1 LLSFEDAR
9 RQRRSMYEQMER
21 DLINFLSAREVRII
35 GDSLEILERYSSDRR
50 YTAVTAAF
58 NELFY
63 RVPRASL
70 NNSANAALAAIGKLK
85 SYPEAEYWIGEVYR
99 VEGELPL
106 ALSQYRR
113 AYDMRE
119 LLEDSGFSVTLQYK
133 ISEIQKTRQVY
144 NDMETTLL
152 SIISEHDTLW
162 ANSEIR
168 EPPSAAA
175 SQGRGTPTVPYA
187 QASASFA
194 RSAMTRTLEDDGVN
208 RLENGGINRFLELY
222 RYNNSTVEQ
231 AHRLLGF
238 YYALLGRHPL
248 GQQHLMFAFLIQNTI
263 IIEEAKRRQFD
274 FTFSD
279 LSKLAEEINKNALL
293 LSYVEEVEYYKT
305 IYYLG
310 ASLYGNGKTATA
322 RSFWSFLSSQPQA
335 GEWQTRSAV
344 QLLSPHL
351 EPLVEMP

>member
-1 LLSFEDAR
+1 
-9 RQRRSMYEQMER
+9 MER
-21 DLINFLSAREVRII
+21 DLINFLSTREVRII

-58 NELFY
+58 NELYY

-99 VEGELPL
+99 VEGELSL
-106 ALSQYRR
+106 ALTQYRR
-113 AYDMRE
+113 SFNMRE

-133 ISEIQKTRQVY
+133 ISDILRVRQEY
-144 NDMETTLL
+144 NVMERELQ
-152 SIISEHDTLW
+152 SIIDVHDTLW

-168 EPPSAAA
+168 EAPPAAA
-175 SQGRGTPTVPYA
+175 SSNRGTPAVPYA

-194 RSAMTRTLEDDGVN
+194 RTAMTRTLENEGV
-208 RLENGGINRFLELY
+208 NRFLELY

-238 YYALLGRHPL
+238 YYALSRRQPA
-248 GQQHLMFAFLIQNTI
+248 QQHLMFAFLIQNTV
-263 IIEEAKRRQFD
+263 IIEEVKRRQFD
-274 FTFSD
+274 FVFSD

-305 IYYLG
+305 VYYLG
-310 ASLYGNGKTATA
+310 ASLNQNGKASA
-322 RSFWSFLSSQPQA
+322 AQSLWDFLAVQPQA
-335 GEWQTRSAV
+335 GEWQTRSVV
-344 QLLSPHL
+344 QLRSPHL